1 MKKLLAF
8 LICLQ
13 IFKPTFAQNNSF
25 NSEQMQAEVKQGIKQ
40 AYNASVRI
48 IAYNTESQKGV
59 GGHFSGVVVDRK
71 GHILTAGHAI
81 TPNAIYL
88 VTFTD
93 GRQVR
98 AKGLGVINSNSVD
111 AAMLVITDK
120 GKWPSANMGWS
131 SILENNV
138 PCLSIAC
145 PSSLGFNNP
154 TVRFGYIYNKLHEN
168 GYIQSTCLME
178 PGDSGGPLFDL
189 NGRVI
194 GIHSRIRDAQAD
206 NFETPIDVFRKYWT
220 ALQFPE
226 IHTAFIPE
234 DKFSPDKKAELKPV
248 PEMVELISSF
258 KTQDSEFQK
267 TVFAVKDSV
276 LKASILST
284 LVNLKGLVSES
295 DLKGK
300 SFFISKSSEISEHPL
315 IEVVSGKFVSAK
327 VISRDEKNDLVL
339 LGVSMEIK
347 GGVDLQPINA
357 DSVSFPEFGNF
368 LISPRPQKDG
378 IMSVLGNRFL
388 AIPKSP
394 AAFLG
399 VGVNFNID
407 TQQIVVTALYS
418 EGTNVKAANVKEGE
432 NDIEIGDVLTSIN
445 NEPILTVDGLSKEL
459 SKYDIN
465 QSVSLQ
471 YTKKSGS
478 AHTKDIV
485 LKHYYVAPNSSF
497 DHFIEG
503 KSQRRDNFKE
513 ALVHDGKLKPADCGG
528 PLYGTNGK
536 FYGINIARFSR
547 TTSLAIPAKV
557 IVQFVKESK
566 IIL

>member
-1 MKKLLAF
+1 MKKVLAF

-13 IFKPTFAQNNSF
+13 IFKPTFAQNSSF
-25 NSEQMQAEVKQGIKQ
+25 NTEQLQAEVKQGIKQ

-48 IAYNTESQKGV
+48 IAYNSEFQKGV
-59 GGHFSGVVVDRK
+59 GGQFSGVVVDSK

-88 VTFTD
+88 VTFPD
-93 GRQVR
+93 GRQVK
-98 AKGLGVINSNSVD
+98 AQGLGVIPTAD
-111 AAMLVITDK
+111 AAMMIITDK
-120 GKWPSANMGWS
+120 GKWPSAKMGWS
-131 SILENNV
+131 SMLENNV

-145 PSSLGFNNP
+145 PGSLGFNTP
-154 TVRFGYIYNKLHEN
+154 TVRFGYISNKLHEN
-168 GYIQSTCLME
+168 GYIQNTCLME

-189 NGRVI
+189 KGRVI
-194 GIHSRIRDAQAD
+194 GIHSRIRDAQED

-220 ALQFPE
+220 ALQSPE
-226 IHTAFIPE
+226 YHTAFIPE
-234 DKFSPDKKAELKPV
+234 DKFSPDKKAVVLKPV
-248 PEMVELISSF
+248 PEIAELSSSF

-276 LKASILST
+276 QKTSILST
-284 LVNLKGLVSES
+284 LVNFKGLVSES

-300 SFFISKSSEISEHPL
+300 SFFISKSSEISEHAM

-327 VISRDEKNDLVL
+327 VLRRDEKNDLAL

-347 GGVDLQPINA
+347 GGVELQSANT
-357 DSVSFPEFGNF
+357 DSVSFEEFGNF
-368 LISPRPQKDG
+368 LISPRPQRDG

-388 AIPKSP
+388 TIPKSP

-399 VGVNFNID
+399 LGVNFNTD
-407 TQQIVVTALYS
+407 THQILVTALYS
-418 EGTNVKAANVKEGE
+418 EMTNLKAENVKKGE
-432 NDIEIGDVLTSIN
+432 NDIEIRDVLTKIN
-445 NEPILTVDGLSKEL
+445 NEPVLTLDGFSKEL

-471 YTKKSGS
+471 YTKKSGQS
-478 AHTKDIV
+478 FTKDLV
-485 LKHYYVAPNSSF
+485 LKHYYVEPNVSF
-497 DHFIEG
+497 DHFREG
-503 KSQRRDNFKE
+503 RSQKRDNLKE
-513 ALVHDGKLKPADCGG
+513 ALAHDGQLTPADCGG

-557 IVQFVKESK
+557 IVQFVKASK
-566 IIL
+566 ITL